1 MTPDWLGFY
10 RYSTRLTMTTTDN
23 KLGLGALCALVVG
36 SIIGAGVFSLP
47 QNMAAVASPLAV
59 MIGWTITGTGMIFL
73 ALTFQR
79 LCLDKP
85 EINTGVFGYAKAGFG
100 DLVGFFSCWGYWL
113 SAVLANVSYLVIIFS
128 TLGLFFDTPQH
139 EVFGQ
144 GNTLVSALL
153 ASGFVWMIHFLLL
166 RGVQTAAI
174 INAVTT
180 IAKLIPLFVFIV
192 VAAVAFKLSTFTL
205 DFSVVTAMPE
215 ADLMTQ
221 VKETM
226 LITVWVFIGIE
237 GAVVVSSRARNRKDV
252 GRATIFGL
260 LITLFIY
267 VMVSLL
273 SMGVI
278 TTTELAQMQNPSAA
292 QVLKHILGPVGL
304 WIVGLG
310 LIVSVSGAYLS
321 WTLLANESPY
331 IGAREKMFPSLFGKT
346 NSKGTPKNILLIS
359 NAVVQFVLIW
369 VTIEGGTYESLLN
382 VASEMIL
389 VPYLF
394 VALYALKTGR
404 QDGNIK
410 MMLFGGMASVYGF
423 WLLYAAGLHHLLL
436 TSLLYFPGL
445 AFYIMAK
452 REYGEPWFAGNNR
465 WIILGLMALAMT
477 AAVVILF

>member
-1 MTPDWLGFY
+1 
-10 RYSTRLTMTTTDN
+10 MTTTTSDN

-59 MIGWTITGTGMIFL
+59 MIGWAITGTGMIFL

-79 LCLDKP
+79 LCMDKP

-139 EVFGQ
+139 VVFGQ

-180 IAKLIPLFVFIV
+180 VAKLIPLFVFIV
-192 VAAVAFKLSTFTL
+192 VAAMAFKMSTFTL
-205 DFSVVTAMPE
+205 DFSGVKALPGS
-215 ADLMTQ
+215 DLMSQ

-237 GAVVVSSRARNRKDV
+237 GAVVVSSRARDRRDV
-252 GRATIFGL
+252 GKATILGL
-260 LITLFIY
+260 LTTLFIY

-278 TTTELAQMQNPSAA
+278 STPELAKMQNPSAA
-292 QVLKHILGPVGL
+292 QVLQHILGPVGL

-331 IGAREKMFPSLFGKT
+331 IGAKEKMFPSLFGKL

-359 NAVVQFVLIW
+359 NSVVQFVLIW

-394 VALYALKTGR
+394 VALYALKMGKR
-404 QDGNIK
+404 DGNK
-410 MMLFGGMASVYGF
+410 PMMLFGGLATVYCF

-436 TSLLYFPGL
+436 TSLLYMPGIV
-445 AFYIMAK
+445 FYIMAK
-452 REYGEPWFAGNNR
+452 REYKLPWFTGNNR
-465 WIILGLMALAMT
+465 WVILGLSALSLV
-477 AAVVILF
+477 AAAVILF

>member
-1 MTPDWLGFY
+1 MTKNT
-10 RYSTRLTMTTTDN
+10 SDN

-47 QNMAAVASPLAV
+47 QNMASVASPLAV

-139 EVFGQ
+139 VVFGQ

-153 ASGFVWMIHFLLL
+153 ASGFVWMIHLLVL

-180 IAKLIPLFVFIV
+180 VAKLIPLFVFIV
-192 VAAVAFKLSTFTL
+192 VVTMAFKMSTFTW
-205 DFSVVTAMPE
+205 DFTGLKTLPGS
-215 ADLMTQ
+215 DLLSQ

-237 GAVVVSSRARNRKDV
+237 GAVVVSSRARNRHDV
-252 GRATIFGL
+252 GKATILGL
-260 LITLFIY
+260 LTTLFIY
-267 VMVSLL
+267 VMVSLM

-278 TTTELAQMQNPSAA
+278 TNAELAKMQNPSAA
-292 QVLKHILGPVGL
+292 QVLEHILGPVGL

-310 LIVSVSGAYLS
+310 LIVSVCGAYLS
-321 WTLLANESPY
+321 WTLLANETPY
-331 IGAREKMFPSLFGKT
+331 IGAREKMFPAVFGKV
-346 NSKGTPKNILLIS
+346 NSKGTPKNVLLIS

-404 QDGNIK
+404 KDGNRR
-410 MMLFGGMASVYGF
+410 MMVFGGLASVYGF
-423 WLLYAAGLHHLLL
+423 WLLYAAGLHHLLM

-445 AFYIMAK
+445 AFYIIAK
-452 REYGEPWFAGNNR
+452 RENGERWFAGNNR
-465 WIILGLMALAMT
+465 WIILGLAALSLT
-477 AAVVILF
+477 AASVILW